1 MVRVNDR
8 WDIPWHEGMTVGDV
22 LAACGFTHHYVA
34 VSINGKLVP
43 PAPQASGGPVP
54 HASGGPVPHAAQS
67 VADGDQI
74 QVIHIIGGG

>member
-8 WDIPWHEGMTVGDV
+8 WDVPWQVGMTVGDV
-22 LAACGFTHHYVA
+22 LAACNFTHHYVV

-43 PAPQASGGPVP
+43 PVP
-54 HASGGPVPHAAQS
+54 HASGGPARHAVQP

>member
-8 WDIPWHEGMTVGDV
+8 WEVPWHEGMTVGDV
-22 LAACGFTHHYVA
+22 LAACNFTHHYVA

-43 PAPQASGGPVP
+43 PVP
-54 HASGGPVPHAAQS
+54 HASGGPARHAAQP

>member
-8 WDIPWHEGMTVGDV
+8 WDVPWHEGMTVGDV
-22 LAACGFTHHYVA
+22 LAACSFTHHYVA

-43 PAPQASGGPVP
+43 PAQ
-54 HASGGPVPHAAQS
+54 HAAQA
-67 VADGDQI
+67 VADGDQV

>member
-1 MVRVNDR
+1 MIRVNDR

-43 PAPQASGGPVP
+43 PVPHASGGPVP
-54 HASGGPVPHAAQS
+54 HASGGPAQHTQP
-67 VADGDQI
+67 VADGDHI

>member
-8 WDIPWHEGMTVGDV
+8 WDVPWHEGMTVGDV
-22 LAACGFTHHYVA
+22 LAACRFTHHYVA
-34 VSINGKLVP
+34 VSINGVLVP
-43 PAPQASGGPVP
+43 PVP
-54 HASGGPVPHAAQS
+54 HASGGPVRHAAQP